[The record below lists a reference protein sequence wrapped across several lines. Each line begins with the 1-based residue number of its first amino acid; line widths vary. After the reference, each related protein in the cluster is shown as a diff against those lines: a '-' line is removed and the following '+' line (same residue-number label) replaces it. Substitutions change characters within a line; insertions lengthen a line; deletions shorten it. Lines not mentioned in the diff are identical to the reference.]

1 VDAVRPLKP
10 RSEVETGK
18 FSRAEL
24 MDYSTHQYDPYDEP
38 YTRPPERINYFAWTV
53 AILLLIGVAL
63 AAWLGSFYI
72 FSQPERPDSYR
83 ILQKLHKIEP
93 PKRFELTAAPAGEFL
108 NASQL
113 YERYVGMGA
122 AELARTNAELLRN
135 YIRNYQQVR
144 GLVPYVIGRYTIIA
158 VRELGPGDVF
168 PSGMAALTAAVDSGE
183 LLMEHV
189 YPAKP
194 EALPLMKQTLAVG
207 LEVKLERTHDIS
219 ALVHAERLADG
230 RMLVTAVPLLYG
242 SYTVTRGLGTFRL
255 EPPPSL
261 NLAAGWP
268 LFKSHERASIEKKLA
283 EYRQKMAVAQAGP
296 IPIPGLS
303 ASATPPPARNEL
315 VRIEQA
321 RPVAP
326 LAMTPPVVARNNKAA
341 KPTPVPK
348 GKKGKKQKVES
359 PAPASAPAQPV
370 VAQGKPAPT
379 SAPIT
384 VASALAPPKDLNVP
398 FATPAPASKA
408 HDVGAGAV
416 TQSSPVAMATSVPV
430 LPAQPVPP
438 DSSNVALA
446 SNAGGG
452 SWKTFPPG
460 KMPLGR
466 LIGTG
471 DLNDVADHGL
481 AGERIYLKGQFVV
494 NFSEANK
501 AVLRPRTSLTS
512 KMLHFGGGSST
523 RIIVEFP
530 RGYTPPPQGAVVNR
544 DEVRPYE
551 ITEVRKQEDGQL
563 NVFVREIMQPK

>member
-1 VDAVRPLKP
+1 
-10 RSEVETGK
+10 
-18 FSRAEL
+18 
-24 MDYSTHQYDPYDEP
+24 MDYVTHPYDPYQDEP
-38 YTRPPERINYFAWTV
+38 YARRPQRINYFAWTV
-53 AILLLIGVAL
+53 AILLLTGFAL

-72 FSQPERPDSYR
+72 FNQPERPDSYR

-93 PKRFELTAAPAGEFL
+93 TKRFELTAAPAGEFL

-122 AELARTNAELLRN
+122 AELAKTNAELLRN

-144 GLVPYVIGRYTIIA
+144 GLVPYVVGRYTIIA
-158 VRELGPGDVF
+158 VRELGAGDVF

-194 EALPLMKQTLAVG
+194 EALPLMKQTLTVG

-219 ALVHAERLADG
+219 AVIHAERLVDG
-230 RMLVTAVPLLYG
+230 RLLVTAVPLLYG

-255 EPPPSL
+255 EPPLSL
-261 NLAAGWP
+261 NLAGGWP
-268 LFKSHERASIEKKLA
+268 LFKSQERASIEQRLA
-283 EYRQKMAVAQAGP
+283 EYRQKMATAQAGP
-296 IPIPGLS
+296 IPVPGLG

-321 RPVAP
+321 RAVAP
-326 LAMTPPVVARNNKAA
+326 LSITPPVVASNEKLA

-348 GKKGKKQKVES
+348 GKKGKKQKLES
-359 PAPASAPAQPV
+359 PAPASTPAQPV
-370 VAQGKPAPT
+370 IAQNKPAPVGT
-379 SAPIT
+379 PVT
-384 VASALAPPKDLNVP
+384 VASALAPPANLNLPV
-398 FATPAPASKA
+398 ATPAPASKPP
-408 HDVGAGAV
+408 DVGTGAV
-416 TQSSPVAMATSVPV
+416 AQSSPVAMATAVPV
-430 LPAQPVPP
+430 LPAQPAPP

-452 SWKTFPPG
+452 SWKTFTPG

-471 DLNDVADHGL
+471 DLNDVADRGL

-494 NFSEANK
+494 NFSDANK
-501 AVLRPRTSLTS
+501 AVLRPRTTLTS
-512 KMLHFGGGSST
+512 KVLHFGGGSST

-530 RGYTPPPQGAVVNR
+530 RGYAPPPQGAVVNR
-544 DEVRPYE
+544 DEMRPYE
-551 ITEVRKQEDGQL
+551 ITEVRKEEDGQL
-563 NVFVREIMQPK
+563 NVFVREIMQPN